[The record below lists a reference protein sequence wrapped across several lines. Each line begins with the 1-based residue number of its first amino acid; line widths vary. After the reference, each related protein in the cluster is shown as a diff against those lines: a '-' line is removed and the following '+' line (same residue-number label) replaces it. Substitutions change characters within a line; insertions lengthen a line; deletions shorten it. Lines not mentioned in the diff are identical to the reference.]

1 MVMVDME
8 MFESA
13 VRSREDL
20 GAAFEYDG
28 ETSYFYLMEDPH
40 GDAPS
45 ERGSRIIGHIFILN
59 GTPDFRQEDVAV
71 EWDRA
76 ERMVGLFIKGQL
88 WAVFDDTGAKYGGRY
103 RTNGE
108 PDISEEIAE
117 AFKPL
122 TN

>member
-1 MVMVDME
+1 MADQE
-8 MFESA
+8 MYESSM
-13 VRSREDL
+13 RSREDL
-20 GAAFEYDG
+20 GAFFEYDG

-40 GDAPS
+40 ALEPRES
-45 ERGSRIIGHIFILN
+45 GSRIIGHIFILN
-59 GTPDFRQEDVAV
+59 GVPDFRQEDVAV
-71 EWDRA
+71 EWDRD

-103 RTNGE
+103 RPNGE